1 MTEPGGERLATV
13 LARLQRAF
21 IANGANGKQTEAELA
36 DAMQLERAARKEA
49 LERAGHPLP
58 ITPAMLHAIE
68 RGTLCTTFALEA
80 ALLWRDSAPGSP
92 VPREPG
98 TLPSRPILVL
108 HGVTGSGKSVAAA
121 AVLAQTTGARWASGR
136 TLLECYVGSFGET
149 LQRRAVLQTSKLLV
163 LDGIGDER
171 PDRAGDMAD
180 ALLDMLAHRT
190 QRRTILTTRM
200 SDQLFARRYPS
211 PPLGSLFVESADL
224 VAIPTGDMR
233 KAAP

>member
-1 MTEPGGERLATV
+1 MTEHTGERLATV

-21 IANGANGKQTEAELA
+21 IANGKQVDSELEDGKRLA
-36 DAMQLERAARKEA
+36 ERAERLEA

-58 ITPAMLHAIE
+58 ITPAMQDAIV
-68 RGTLCTTFALEA
+68 RGALSRTYALTAALE
-80 ALLWRDSAPGSP
+80 WRDNAPGSP
-92 VPREPG
+92 LPRKPG
-98 TLPSRPILVL
+98 VLPSRPILVL

-121 AVLAQTTGARWASGR
+121 AVLAQTPGARWASGR

-171 PDRAGDMAD
+171 PDRADSMAD

-190 QRRTILTTRM
+190 HRRTILTTRM
-200 SDQLFARRYPS
+200 TDTLFAKRYSS
-211 PPLGSLFVESADL
+211 PPLSSLFVESADL
-224 VAIPTGDMR
+224 IAIPTGDMR
-233 KAAP
+233 KGAP

>member
-1 MTEPGGERLATV
+1 MTEHSGERLATV
-13 LARLQRAF
+13 LQRLQRAF
-21 IANGANGKQTEAELA
+21 IANGKQTEAELDDDKRLA
-36 DAMQLERAARKEA
+36 ERAARLEA
-49 LERAGHPLP
+49 LERAGHALP
-58 ITPAMLHAIE
+58 ITPAMHDAIV
-68 RGTLCTTFALEA
+68 RSTLSSTYALNA
-80 ALLWRDSAPGSP
+80 ALGWRDSAPGSP
-92 VPREPG
+92 VPRKPG
-98 TLPSRPILVL
+98 TLPSRPMLVL
-108 HGVTGSGKSVAAA
+108 HGITGSGKSVAAA
-121 AVLAQTTGARWASGR
+121 AVLAQTIGGRWASGR

-233 KAAP
+233 KGEL